1 MGVDRRHTVK
11 RLVSRGADHDRQDTA
26 LVGFGDFNGQETC
39 LTVRTAGR
47 QTDFSCGAQPIKA
60 AATREKEKS
69 QSGKASF
76 SSADRVVAL
85 SPDNSGFQEQF
96 QIDWTRESLTDKN

>member
-11 RLVSRGADHDRQDTA
+11 RLVSRGADHDGRDTA
-26 LVGFGDFNGQETC
+26 RVGLGDFNGQEIC

-47 QTDFSCGAQPIKA
+47 QTDLSCGAQPVKA

-69 QSGKASF
+69 QSGKAGF
-76 SSADRVVAL
+76 RAADRVVAL

-96 QIDWTRESLTDKN
+96 QID